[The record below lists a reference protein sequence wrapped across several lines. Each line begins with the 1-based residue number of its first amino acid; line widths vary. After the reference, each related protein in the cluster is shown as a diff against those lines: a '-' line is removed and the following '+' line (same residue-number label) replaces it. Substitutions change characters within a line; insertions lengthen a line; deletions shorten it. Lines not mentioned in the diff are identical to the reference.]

1 MTITTR
7 AKTSPENAVGPPT
20 GEVSSAEDLR
30 NQLLEI
36 SDLVRDLA
44 GEFELEPL
52 LEKVLTRALTLLG
65 YQSGSISLVDE
76 RAGTYTK
83 KIDSGVICQEGLT
96 FPLTEG
102 FTGMVTSARKPV
114 ILDSYQQVPG
124 GHISRDDPR
133 YECAVMGSP
142 LFRNDEVIGAL
153 VVFGET
159 PGETFS
165 EDEARLVELFARHAT
180 IVVINSQLHKIAA
193 DRATAVAVSEE
204 RERAA
209 QNYRDSVSTVLTN
222 LVVDLEQVAG
232 QMKGSDD
239 SVKQVMLRAR
249 ELARDALTGSQDDRF
264 TGFGLGTKSQSL
276 EEEIAKE
283 LEWIEAS
290 TTLSTDFLV
299 VGDRRNLGPEVH
311 HHCFKV
317 VEEALSNAQKHANA
331 TTVRVGLIFNSG
343 SLSLV
348 VEDNGAGFDVANAH
362 RDHASLKPGCLGLH
376 DMASR
381 ISRLNGDFS
390 IDSTLGWG
398 TTVRSQVFDSDA
410 HHSDSVAPTRWKL
423 VIATRMPLVSA
434 GLIRLLNLHEPAI
447 QVAAEIHSD
456 DQFIETL
463 NLVKPDIVAVD
474 LAMVRDD
481 FLEQLIA
488 LRQEQPNLPII
499 AITTNPTADELYAS
513 SRAGVRGFLRAD
525 AEPSTIVRTIVA
537 AVQGN
542 SLLEGSVLESLTDY
556 LSADMLIDQP
566 TQRELEVLR
575 VIGEGQSN
583 QEIASRLHI
592 SIKTVEKHVSSL
604 LKKSGTKN
612 RTMLA
617 NMYMQKLSRF

>member
-1 MTITTR
+1 
-7 AKTSPENAVGPPT
+7 
-20 GEVSSAEDLR
+20 
-30 NQLLEI
+30 
-36 SDLVRDLA
+36 
-44 GEFELEPL
+44 
-52 LEKVLTRALTLLG
+52 
-65 YQSGSISLVDE
+65 
-76 RAGTYTK
+76 
-83 KIDSGVICQEGLT
+83 
-96 FPLTEG
+96 
-102 FTGMVTSARKPV
+102 
-114 ILDSYQQVPG
+114 
-124 GHISRDDPR
+124 
-133 YECAVMGSP
+133 
-142 LFRNDEVIGAL
+142 
-153 VVFGET
+153 
-159 PGETFS
+159 
-165 EDEARLVELFARHAT
+165 
-180 IVVINSQLHKIAA
+180 
-193 DRATAVAVSEE
+193 
-204 RERAA
+204 
-209 QNYRDSVSTVLTN
+209 
-222 LVVDLEQVAG
+222 
-232 QMKGSDD
+232 
-239 SVKQVMLRAR
+239 
-249 ELARDALTGSQDDRF
+249 
-264 TGFGLGTKSQSL
+264 
-276 EEEIAKE
+276 
-283 LEWIEAS
+283 
-290 TTLSTDFLV
+290 
-299 VGDRRNLGPEVH
+299 
-311 HHCFKV
+311 
-317 VEEALSNAQKHANA
+317 
-331 TTVRVGLIFNSG
+331 
-343 SLSLV
+343 
-348 VEDNGAGFDVANAH
+348 
-362 RDHASLKPGCLGLH
+362 
-376 DMASR
+376 
-381 ISRLNGDFS
+381 
-390 IDSTLGWG
+390 
-398 TTVRSQVFDSDA
+398 
-410 HHSDSVAPTRWKL
+410 
-423 VIATRMPLVSA
+423 MPLVSA